1 MTEGTKKSQA
11 AFRRGRKVL
20 VGGVNSPVRAFSAV
34 GGSPPVIERAK
45 GSKLTDIDGNEY
57 IDYVG
62 SYGPAILGH
71 APEPVV
77 TAICKAI
84 HRGTSYGAPT
94 EAETRLAEAIVAA
107 VESIEKL
114 RFVSSGTE
122 AAMSAVRLARG
133 ATGRDKIVKLI
144 GCYHGH
150 ADALLVSAGSG
161 ATTLGVPSS
170 AGVPA
175 SATADTLLVPYN
187 DAGAMRAAFAEHGE
201 EIAAVLVEPVAGNM
215 GVVPPAEGYLQ
226 ALRDVCDAHGALLI
240 FDEVMTGFRV
250 AFGGAQALYGVR
262 PDLTVLG
269 KIVGGGMPV
278 GAFGGPADVMKHLA
292 PEGPVYQ
299 AGTLSGNPAAMAAG
313 LATLQELRAE
323 GFYEELER
331 KSALLEAGLR
341 KAAAGADLGGRV
353 CLHRVGSMLGC
364 FFTPGEVTDYASATA
379 SNAKAYAAYF
389 HAMLAAGV
397 YLAPSQFEAMFVS
410 AAHSEEDIGRT
421 CEAAALAFAKAAKL
435 L

>member
-11 AFRRGRKVL
+11 AFRRGGKVL

-34 GGSPPVIERAK
+34 GGTPPVIERAK

-94 EAETRLAEAIVAA
+94 EVETHLAEAIVAA

-133 ATGRDKIVKLI
+133 ATGREKIVKLI

-175 SATADTLLVPYN
+175 SATADTLLVAYN

-215 GVVPPAEGYLQ
+215 GVVPPAEGYLSS
-226 ALRDVCDAHGALLI
+226 LRDVCDAHGALLI

-353 CLHRVGSMLGC
+353 CLNRVGSMLGC

-397 YLAPSQFEAMFVS
+397 YLAPSQFEAMFAS

-421 CEAAALAFAKAAKL
+421 CEAAGLAFAKAAKL